1 MGTKVDHGIDT
12 RYRTN
17 ELAGVQ
23 STSVESEHSKNR
35 LLTIAATKPR
45 FAAHAYYIGEHIDL
59 RGLLK
64 SMRVAAQQ
72 PSVIPLDD
80 GGIAVL
86 FRYGAA
92 VFFDTSAEAEGRLLA
107 DLAPLVSHA
116 YDAPEKEEVLIQI
129 APHDREGVEGGM
141 VLVKDGSSQRLE
153 IVASALAKSVALA
166 QYEADVAANFDQIEP
181 FAKQLERSG
190 RGGRNMRQLLRHI
203 GRALLN
209 EHKMVA
215 RVEVVDRPEL
225 LWEHPELEQLYLR
238 LEDEFELRERAEILD
253 RKVDLISRTAST
265 VLDLLQKR
273 RSIRV
278 EWYIVVLIVLE
289 IVLSL
294 YGLFGIPG

>member
-1 MGTKVDHGIDT
+1 MATRIDHGING
-12 RYRTN
+12 RISAI
-17 ELAGVQ
+17 ELANGQ
-23 STSVESEHSKNR
+23 RTAIECEHLSNR
-35 LLTIAATKPR
+35 WVTLGITKPLFGAR
-45 FAAHAYYIGEHIDL
+45 AYYIGEHIDL

-64 SMRVAAQQ
+64 SNRVAAQQ
-72 PSVIPLDD
+72 PALIPLDA
-80 GGIAVL
+80 GGIAVVH
-86 FRYGAA
+86 RYGSA
-92 VFFDTSAEAEGRLLA
+92 VFFDTSAEVEARFLA
-107 DLAPLVSHA
+107 ALAPLVSHA
-116 YDAPEKEEVLIQI
+116 YDEPEKEEVLIQI
-129 APHDREGVEGGM
+129 VQQDREGVEGGM
-141 VLVKDGSSQRLE
+141 VVVKEGSSERLE
-153 IVASALAKSVALA
+153 IVASALGKSVALA

-215 RVEVVDRPEL
+215 RVEVVDSPEL

-238 LEDEFELRERAEILD
+238 LEDEFELRERAAILD
-253 RKVDLISRTAST
+253 RKLDLISRTANT

-289 IVLSL
+289 IVLSV
-294 YGLFGIPG
+294 YGLFGLPR

>member
-1 MGTKVDHGIDT
+1 
-12 RYRTN
+12 
-17 ELAGVQ
+17 
-23 STSVESEHSKNR
+23 
-35 LLTIAATKPR
+35 
-45 FAAHAYYIGEHIDL
+45 
-59 RGLLK
+59 LK
-64 SMRVAAQQ
+64 SARVAAQQ
-72 PSVIPLDD
+72 PAVIPLDD

-92 VFFDTSAEAEGRLLA
+92 VFFDTFAEAEARFLA
-107 DLAPLVSHA
+107 ELAPLVSQA
-116 YDAPEKEEVLIQI
+116 YDEPEKEEAIIQI
-129 APHDREGVEGGM
+129 APQDREGVEGGM
-141 VLVKDGSSQRLE
+141 VVVNKGSSERLE
-153 IVASALAKSVALA
+153 IVASALGKSVALA

-181 FAKQLERSG
+181 FAKKLERSG

-215 RVEVVDRPEL
+215 RIEVVDRPEL

-238 LEDEFELRERAEILD
+238 LEDEFDLRERAAILD
-253 RKVDLISRTAST
+253 RKLDLISRTANT

-289 IVLSL
+289 IAISV
-294 YGLFGIPG
+294 YGLFGGDF